1 MTDRSFALRL
11 ALLDDLRLARWQP
24 GERLP
29 TERQLSADYQVG
41 RAAVRRVLAE
51 IKQMGL
57 ITQIVGSGTY
67 AAQRVPQPPGGPLL
81 SPAMLM
87 EARLVLEPAL
97 VPLLVRNATTDDLAA
112 LEACCQ
118 AADAAQSLAAFEQAD
133 DEFHLLLARAAH
145 NSFLSEMAEQMSQ
158 ARNSAEWGGLKRR
171 SATAERRLLYA
182 RQHRALLGF
191 LRDRDA
197 KAAREALVGHLSDVA
212 RNMFE

>member
-1 MTDRSFALRL
+1 MKDQSFALKS

-51 IKQMGL
+51 IKQQGL
-57 ITQIVGSGTY
+57 ITQAVGSGTY
-67 AAQRVPQPPGGPLL
+67 AAQPVTGPVL

-87 EARLVLEPAL
+87 EARLALEPAL
-97 VPLLVRNATTDDLAA
+97 VPLIVRNATTADLAA
-112 LEACCQ
+112 LEACCRD
-118 AADAAQSLAAFEQAD
+118 ADKAQSLAAFEQAD
-133 DEFHLLLARAAH
+133 GEFHRWLARATH
-145 NSFLSEMAEQMSQ
+145 NSFLNEMAEQMSQ
-158 ARNSAEWGGLKRR
+158 ARSSAEWGSLKRR
-171 SATAERRLLYA
+171 SATAERRLLYG

-191 LRDRDA
+191 LREREA
-197 KAAREALVGHLSDVA
+197 ASAREALVGHLTDVG